1 MPRETDRGDADWLHD
16 AAQRAE
22 KDSNPHI
29 SYATIISALAFA
41 ASVVY
46 GAWALN
52 QSQLANI
59 NAQIELLRKETS
71 DKAAV
76 LAAELARR
84 ENEIKISLANM
95 QSKIDRGP
103 NEFVPVQEQREFR
116 DRVLDDIRGV
126 RAQLNVLEQT
136 RPTTGELSAVS
147 LYVKDQTARLEE
159 RVRQL
164 EQNSINHAM
173 PPGMR

>member
-22 KDSNPHI
+22 KNSSPHL
-29 SYATIISALAFA
+29 SYATIVSTLAFA

-52 QSQLANI
+52 QSQLANV
-59 NAQIELLRKETS
+59 NAQIELLRKDTS

-84 ENEIKISLANM
+84 ENEIKSSLYTL
-95 QSKIDRGP
+95 QSKLERGP
-103 NEFVPVQEQREFR
+103 AEFVAVQEHREFK
-116 DRVLDDIRGV
+116 DRLLDDIRGL